1 VSARVA
7 PIPGS
12 VGAPLTRGSAAP
24 APVAPLPQAAKDH
37 RHSHGGLQGCG
48 HSAQNG
54 YGPATRSVRVR
65 GHLAAHALW
74 PVVLR
79 CSATLLHFQ
88 LPCRPG
94 AGRPALVPARHSALS
109 SSAYRGLLVRQRVI
123 RLALL
128 MTLPEKGLLSQPT
141 LTGIIGRHRPADR
154 RAAPAGGDAR
164 SPPHGPGG
172 ASPRVPGTRHRGSI
186 GGNRVS

>member
-1 VSARVA
+1 MSARVA

-128 MTLPEKGLLSQPT
+128 MTLPEKGRLSQPT
-141 LTGIIGRHRPADR
+141 LTGIIGRHPQ
-154 RAAPAGGDAR
+154 AAPARGAR
-164 SPPHGPGG
+164 RGAAGPRRRGPGG
-172 ASPRVPGTRHRGSI
+172 RPRGAGRTC
-186 GGNRVS
+186 